1 MHKNVTIIEGNQI
14 GHIVDLAGISKLS
27 ILLQFLE
34 HNQVATALLV
44 NYW

>member
-27 ILLQFLE
+27 IPLQFLE
-34 HNQVATALLV
+34 RNQVATALLV